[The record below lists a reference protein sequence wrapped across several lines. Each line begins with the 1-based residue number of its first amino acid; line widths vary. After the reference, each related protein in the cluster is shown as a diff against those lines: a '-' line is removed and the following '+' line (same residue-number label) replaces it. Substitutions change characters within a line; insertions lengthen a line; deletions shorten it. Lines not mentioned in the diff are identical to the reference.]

1 MRLFA
6 GIPLAAPVVDELSAI
21 SLRLRAPGDG
31 LRWSTP
37 ESWHVTLQF
46 LGSVN
51 QEQYE
56 CIVARL
62 CRLRLPPVPIRLDA
76 MGFFDRAGIFF
87 AGVSPTPELLSLQQ
101 AVTAATG
108 VCGFVPE
115 TRPYH
120 PHITLARTKGKAGG
134 HALTALKS
142 RTQSRPTANQASPAL
157 PLKYSFSTKA
167 SSDLLDPSTRFAS
180 AFASV
185 KSRTAIK

>member
-46 LGSVN
+46 LGSVS

-134 HALTALKS
+134 HALSALKS
-142 RTQSRPTANQASPAL
+142 RTQSRTHRQPSFTGFTAEVFLLYESFIRPTGSE
-157 PLKYSFSTKA
+157 YEIRE
-167 SSDLLDPSTRFAS
+167 RF
-180 AFASV
+180 
-185 KSRTAIK
+185 RLTGE